1 MKVETV
7 RHPSGQIIP
16 IIVDE
21 FGLPLPAPNEWLIH
35 RHHLSENTLKRNAR
49 ELVVLYRWAKNRNID
64 VLQRIRSGQR
74 FTEAEISASLSGS

>member
-64 VLQRIRSGQR
+64 VLQRIRSGQG